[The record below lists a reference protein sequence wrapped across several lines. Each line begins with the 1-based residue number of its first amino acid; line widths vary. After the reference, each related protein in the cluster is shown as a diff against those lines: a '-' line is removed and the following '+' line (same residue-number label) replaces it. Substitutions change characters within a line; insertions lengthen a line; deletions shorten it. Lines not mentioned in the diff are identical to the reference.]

1 MSVLL
6 IGKAVN
12 KNQKVRIEKDKV
24 KDIFVL
30 SLTEKVYRYNLYRPL
45 RKSLIRHLIMLLTL
59 ITLIFMMDL
68 KIEDGTLFISIS
80 SVYESFNLSEIFN
93 FNL

>member
-1 MSVLL
+1 
-6 IGKAVN
+6 
-12 KNQKVRIEKDKV
+12 
-24 KDIFVL
+24 
-30 SLTEKVYRYNLYRPL
+30 
-45 RKSLIRHLIMLLTL
+45 
-59 ITLIFMMDL
+59 MDL